1 MFRLLSESG
10 VHSAECPDVPR
21 VPAFALI
28 SVGDYCGSEG
38 ASAWHGM
45 AWHALACTEPLGNV
59 MTTQ

>member
-1 MFRLLSESG
+1 